1 MCVLG
6 SEAEIIYKNQGDS
19 KKTRIL
25 KVWADVLDGEG
36 RAPGLW
42 TRHLRGRQ
50 HPGGPR
56 PGRDPVPSL
65 LPLTDRYKD
74 QAGFSGW
81 EGGESVSPSAVSGMG
96 AGKRV

>member
-42 TRHLRGRQ
+42 DSASQREAAPRGPQARQ
-50 HPGGPR
+50 GPR
-56 PGRDPVPSL
+56 SQF
-65 LPLTDRYKD
+65 TAADR
-74 QAGFSGW
+74 
-81 EGGESVSPSAVSGMG
+81 
-96 AGKRV
+96 